1 MKIDEISIMITA
13 SADPK
18 PYLVASPMTFWATRA
33 PISSRPLR
41 PLLTTHTRSKA
52 RSDSM
57 TTMTITIML
66 IGRIT
71 GKITWKNVFTS
82 LAPSTAAA
90 SRRLA
95 STPFRPAR

>member
-1 MKIDEISIMITA
+1 
-13 SADPK
+13 
-18 PYLVASPMTFWATRA
+18 MT
-33 PISSRPLR
+33 SRPLR
-41 PLLTTHTRSKA
+41 PLLITQTMSKA
-52 RSDSM
+52 RSDSI
-57 TTMTITIML
+57 TTITITIML

-71 GKITWKNVFTS
+71 GKITWKKVFTS